1 MKNKFTNNT
10 KNASKRAKTDK
21 ISGIDFFG
29 VINVQLLSIA
39 NLFHL
44 VWTAMF
50 TAEQFL
56 IDTRLGTDLD
66 TIVFIPWALE
76 LTIMPIIAAAVVY
89 FPLCIKK
96 RGARGLFIANAIL
109 LGALI
114 LQILITNLFIFI

>member
-10 KNASKRAKTDK
+10 KNAVKKAKSDK

-29 VINVQLLSIA
+29 VINIQLLSIA

-50 TAEQFL
+50 TAEQFF
-56 IDTRLGTDLD
+56 IETRLSTDLD

-96 RGARGLFIANAIL
+96 HGARGLFIANAIL